1 MLLLIRQEV
10 PFFKRGPY
18 KTALQED
25 IGMDQRIQA
34 LLRKYH
40 SLFGG
45 GEARVWSAPGRTEI
59 GGNHTDHQHGR
70 VLAASVDM
78 DMLAAAAAN
87 GENTVR
93 VKSEGYDMIT
103 LTLDSLAPVPGEEGT
118 TTALVRGICAEA
130 AARGFAVGGFNACVT
145 SNVLQGSG
153 LSSSAAFEVLMG
165 AVVNGLFC
173 GSSLTATDLAIMGQ
187 KAENVYFGKPC
198 GLMDQM
204 ASAWGGIIAID
215 FADPAAP
222 RVTPVDFDFASAGHS
237 LCMINLKSDHADL
250 TEEYAAIPGE
260 LGAVA
265 AHFGKKV
272 LREVD
277 EDAFYAAIPALR
289 REAGDRAVLRAI
301 HIYNDNR
308 RVGQIVEALRS
319 GDFARFL
326 ALVRESGRSSW
337 VYLQNVTVCGST
349 RDEAAAVALALCEK
363 ALGGRGAY
371 RIHGGGFGGTV
382 QAFVPDELLESF
394 RAQIEAVFGEGSCC
408 VMHIRPVGFTEIALK

>member
-1 MLLLIRQEV
+1 
-10 PFFKRGPY
+10 
-18 KTALQED
+18 
-25 IGMDQRIQA
+25 MDQRIQA
-34 LLRKYH
+34 LLQQYRA
-40 SLFGG
+40 LFGER
-45 GEARVWSAPGRTEI
+45 EARVWSAPGRTEI

-87 GENTVR
+87 GGDVVR
-93 VKSEGYDMIT
+93 VKSEGYEMIT
-103 LTLDSLAPVPGEEGT
+103 LSLSNLTPQPEEAGT
-118 TTALVRGICAEA
+118 TKALVRGICAEA
-130 AARGFAVGGFNACVT
+130 ARRGFSVGGFDACVT

-153 LSSSAAFEVLMG
+153 LSSSAAFEVLIG

-173 GSSLTATDLAIMGQ
+173 DSALTATDLAIMGQ
-187 KAENVYFGKPC
+187 RAENIFFGKPC

-222 RVTPVDFDFASAGHS
+222 AVTPVNFDFASAHHS

-250 TEEYAAIPGE
+250 TNEYAAIPQE
-260 LGAVA
+260 LGAVS

-277 EDAFYAAIPALR
+277 EAAFYAAIPTLR
-289 REAGDRAVLRAI
+289 EEVGDRAVLRAI

-308 RVGQIVEALRS
+308 RVGQIVEALQG
-319 GDFARFL
+319 GDFDRFL
-326 ALVRESGRSSW
+326 ALVCESGRSSW
-337 VYLQNVTVCGST
+337 VYLQNVTVCGSV
-349 RDEAAAVALALCEK
+349 RDQAAAIALAVCEK
-363 ALGGRGAY
+363 VLGGRGAF

-382 QAFVPDELLESF
+382 QAFVPDDLLDSF
-394 RAQIEAVFGEGSCC
+394 RAQVEAVFGEDSCR
-408 VMHIRPVGFTEIALK
+408 VMHIRPVGFTEIPLS